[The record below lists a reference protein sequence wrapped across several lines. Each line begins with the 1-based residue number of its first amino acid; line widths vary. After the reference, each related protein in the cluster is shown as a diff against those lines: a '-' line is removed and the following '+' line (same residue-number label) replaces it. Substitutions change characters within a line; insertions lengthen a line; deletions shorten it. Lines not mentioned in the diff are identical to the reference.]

1 MSEFFRISLFLAV
14 FALAAGTHGFAQG
27 NTDLQKQIDLKN
39 ALSANRLQA
48 DKDTAWHK
56 IEFGANLNQGSF
68 SSNWTGGGVNSVA
81 LGLFFNALSVQ
92 KKGKDSWRNDFQS
105 QYGVVRN
112 KGQQSRKNVDRI
124 FFDSKYNRALTEKWS
139 LFGNVNFLSQFS
151 SGYEYPTT
159 TNIDSINY
167 KKKVSGFF
175 APAYLTEAIGIE
187 FKPVTYFFL
196 DFAPGALRQTIVTDK
211 NLYLTMPLNYGVEIG
226 KRVRNEVG
234 IIQLV
239 ANFDKDIAKDINF
252 KFRYLLYT
260 SYSKNEVTMKK
271 ELNGDHR
278 LDATITAK
286 IAKYFNVNL
295 GAIVIYDKDQSN
307 KVQFAQGLSVGFL
320 YAFK

>member
-1 MSEFFRISLFLAV
+1 MINKIGTSLVFLIIILSVNSKSLFS
-14 FALAAGTHGFAQG
+14 Q
-27 NTDLQKQIDLKN
+27 DLQKQIDLKN
-39 ALSANRLQA
+39 SLNAGRL
-48 DKDTAWHK
+48 KTPGDTTIKK

-81 LGLFFNALSVQ
+81 LGLFFNALNEK

-124 FFDSKYNRALTEKWS
+124 YFDSKYNRELTSKWS
-139 LFGNVNFLSQFS
+139 LFGNINFLTQFAN
-151 SGYEYPTT
+151 GNEYS
-159 TNIDSINY
+159 TNPDSVGF

-175 APAYLTEAIGIE
+175 SPAYLTEAIGIE
-187 FKPVTYFFL
+187 FKPVPYFFIDL
-196 DFAPGALRQTIVTDK
+196 APGALRQTIVADRK
-211 NLYLTMPLNYGVEIG
+211 LYVNTPEQKNYGVPIG
-226 KRVRNEVG
+226 DRVRNEVG

-239 ANFDKDIAKDINF
+239 ANFDKDVAKDINL

-260 SYSKNEVTMKK
+260 SYGENKNTGVK
-271 ELNGDHR
+271 EFNGDHR
-278 LDATITAK
+278 LDAMITAK

-295 GAIVIYDKDQSN
+295 GAIVIYDKDQSD

-320 YAFK
+320 YTFK